1 MKVRNCTN
9 CTQVF
14 HTLEIRV
21 RRMKTLGKIYY
32 LVDFLSLGKI
42 NATFVLQKIKDSWNK
57 APCIRIRMFWN
68 TFFFFLV
75 YWFSVHKTITKT
87 QLHEKRSPEW
97 KIDFPYWCET
107 GWKRKTFEN
116 ETPRYLI
123 SHGTS
128 TFHCHLLYLNLSVA
142 YLN

>member
-42 NATFVLQKIKDSWNK
+42 KATFVLQKIKDS
-57 APCIRIRMFWN
+57 
-68 TFFFFLV
+68 
-75 YWFSVHKTITKT
+75 
-87 QLHEKRSPEW
+87 
-97 KIDFPYWCET
+97 
-107 GWKRKTFEN
+107 
-116 ETPRYLI
+116 
-123 SHGTS
+123 
-128 TFHCHLLYLNLSVA
+128 
-142 YLN
+142 